1 MDVGSDLAMAKIIV
15 LGQAKCEKLD
25 SPTGGNHI
33 ARTVAR
39 LRRGWVG
46 AYVTTSFFSEA
57 VQREVLED
65 RYPIILI
72 NGLKVAQ
79 VVLQVAHKRGL
90 PNVEALLREV
100 DSQYERLVMQ
110 RGAEEILYD

>member
-1 MDVGSDLAMAKIIV
+1 MAASHAIERTTTPW
-15 LGQAKCEKLD
+15 LGC
-25 SPTGGNHI
+25 G
-33 ARTVAR
+33 
-39 LRRGWVG
+39 LRHHK
-46 AYVTTSFFSEA
+46 FFTEV

-65 RYPIILI
+65 KYPIILI

-79 VVLQVAHKRGL
+79 FVLQLAHKRGL
-90 PNVEALLREV
+90 PSVEALLREV